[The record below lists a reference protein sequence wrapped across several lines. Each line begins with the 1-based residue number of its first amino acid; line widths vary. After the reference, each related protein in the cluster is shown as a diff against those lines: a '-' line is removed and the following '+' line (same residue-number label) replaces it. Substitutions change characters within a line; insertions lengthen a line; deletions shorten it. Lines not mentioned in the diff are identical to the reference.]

1 MVLKHISIGLCK
13 LTSSSNIEQLS
24 MPWPLPL
31 PQPTCADSGLR
42 NEISSLLLTRDS
54 QRNMA
59 ENILKGTRCLVF
71 GFTFGAAACATHPCP
86 RLTIIELCWIWQ
98 WSPGVVVLICLRTY
112 LFYRGRGKESPT
124 RSPPE
129 LKPSVGSIDCANQA
143 PSGLEA
149 LFLIFSTDGYL

>member
-1 MVLKHISIGLCK
+1 
-13 LTSSSNIEQLS
+13 

-54 QRNMA
+54 ERNMA
-59 ENILKGTRCLVF
+59 ENSLKGTRCLVF
-71 GFTFGAAACATHPCP
+71 RFMFGAAACATHPCL
-86 RLTIIELCWIWQ
+86 RLTIIKLCWIWQ
-98 WSPGVVVLICLRTY
+98 CSPGVVVLTCLKTY
-112 LFYRGRGKESPT
+112 LFYRGRGKGSPT

-129 LKPSVGSIDCANQA
+129 LKPSVGCSTYCANQG

-149 LFLIFSTDGYL
+149 LFLIFSRWLSLTLRWAQVETLCFLKWVMFS